1 LLDDAGNIRPQYKAP
16 GDAQFSPNITDT
28 GETPRDNPRQQIDA
42 VDDTIRSQHLDD
54 VSYNLPDAHEEGR
67 SLANPLKRKLHDM
80 HPRSWSFDTIEDD
93 LSQHLPSQ
101 PVLCKVVDFFCIS
114 KHHWIP
120 YLHKKRLQTRIREV
134 VHNAGLDLLLHALVA
149 TTLRHMDPDMLFLD
163 RGHIEQQIRLSYT
176 IVETRCLQD
185 VTIESLQALILIVF
199 DHVSN
204 AHKLWGPSGKPT
216 LTVDSSTMGRLKEL
230 GRLSAHSRGQLIT
243 CS

>member
-1 LLDDAGNIRPQYKAP
+1 MLAIYAHSTKHQVMLNSRQRLQILGRLPETTPGNK
-16 GDAQFSPNITDT
+16 S
-28 GETPRDNPRQQIDA
+28 TPWMTLFGVNTLMTYR
-42 VDDTIRSQHLDD
+42 T
-54 VSYNLPDAHEEGR
+54 
-67 SLANPLKRKLHDM
+67 NPLKRKLHDM

-163 RGHIEQQIRLSYT
+163 QDHIEQQIRLSYT

-204 AHKLWGPSGKPT
+204 AHKLWDPSG
-216 LTVDSSTMGRLKEL
+216 
-230 GRLSAHSRGQLIT
+230 
-243 CS
+243 